1 MPSAI
6 VETVGA
12 SNANSYGTLAEA
24 NTYFGDRLHASAW
37 TSATNDNKTAALL
50 WAAKLLDRSVVLNG
64 TRASATQALNWPR
77 DGMEDESGNEIAN
90 NVVPQVVKDVQFE
103 LAILL
108 LSSDRSLENQAS
120 AQGLTSLKAGP
131 VSLSFKDK
139 IEVNIVPNTLIAMFP
154 ISWLGSTLVPHPLVV
169 S

>member
-6 VETVGA
+6 VVTVGDA
-12 SNANSYGTLAEA
+12 SANSYATRAEG

-37 TSATNDNKTAALL
+37 SSATDANKDAALL
-50 WAAKLLDRSVVLNG
+50 WAAKLLDRSVQLNG
-64 TRASATQALNWPR
+64 TRATATQALNWPR
-77 DGMEDESGNEIAN
+77 DGMEDESGNPIAN
-90 NVVPQVVKDVQFE
+90 TVVPQVVKDVQCE

-131 VSLSFKDK
+131 VSLAFKDK
-139 IEVNIVPNTLIAMFP
+139 IKVNIVPDTLIAMFP
-154 ISWLGSTLVPHPLVV
+154 VSWLGSTLVPYPLVV